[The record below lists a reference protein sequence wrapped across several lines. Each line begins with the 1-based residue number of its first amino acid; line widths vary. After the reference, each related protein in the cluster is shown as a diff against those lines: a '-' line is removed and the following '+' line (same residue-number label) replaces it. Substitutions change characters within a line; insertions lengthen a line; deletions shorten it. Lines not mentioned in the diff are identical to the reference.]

1 MDTVP
6 VLRDC
11 RYCKCQNDPSAVHKK
26 IEDRLMLT
34 YDTRDGQNYE
44 YRLTRCQVSCIQ
56 ILSDGK
62 LREPTPVPGRYS

>member
-1 MDTVP
+1 
-6 VLRDC
+6 
-11 RYCKCQNDPSAVHKK
+11 
-26 IEDRLMLT
+26 MLT

-62 LREPTPVPGRYS
+62 LREQLQSLAVIHEYSKMRSRFQRTNAYYPYLTMV